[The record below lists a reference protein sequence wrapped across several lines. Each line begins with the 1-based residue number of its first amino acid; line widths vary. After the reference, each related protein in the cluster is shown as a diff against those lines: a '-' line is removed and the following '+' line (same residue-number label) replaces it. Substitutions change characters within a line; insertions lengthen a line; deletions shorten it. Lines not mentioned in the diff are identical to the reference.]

1 MMLGLTQPM
10 RTIFVSLILAGL
22 LSAAERV
29 ATPIENDQV
38 RVLDVTVK
46 PHEKTRLHEHKINR
60 VMIYLDDGAQHF
72 EYQGKGPSDL
82 KWKAGQALW
91 SPAAGMHVAEIT
103 STKPVRI
110 IEVELKKPTG
120 GQQAS
125 GPLDPVKVDRKH
137 YHVEFENDQVRVV
150 RVKIGPGETAPKHEH
165 KLNRVVVY
173 LSDQDFRV
181 TNADGKVETPHHA
194 AGDVS
199 FSGPATHTET
209 NVGKKPFEVV
219 VVELKG

>member
-1 MMLGLTQPM
+1 MRLT
-10 RTIFVSLILAGL
+10 TLCFVFAGVIFS
-22 LSAAERV
+22 AERV
-29 ATPIENDQV
+29 STPIDNDQV
-38 RVLDVTVK
+38 RVLDVTVQ
-46 PHEKTRLHEHKINR
+46 PGEKTRLHDHKINR
-60 VMIYLDDGAQHF
+60 VMIYLDAGSQHF
-72 EYQGKGPSDL
+72 DYQGKGPSDL

-103 STKPVRI
+103 SAKPVRI
-110 IEVELKKPTG
+110 IEVELKKPKG
-120 GQQAS
+120 GLEGS
-125 GPLDPVKVDRKH
+125 GPLDPVKIDPKH

-173 LSDQDFRV
+173 LTDQEFRV
-181 TNADGKVETPHHA
+181 TNNDGKVETPRHK

-199 FSGPATHTET
+199 FSGPATHTEL
-209 NVGKKPFEVV
+209 NEGKKPFEVV